1 MWRWIFVI
9 VSVPKTLVYSHL
21 LLGFWCT
28 GGPKISFCGDS
39 LLDCFIYFLVFFS
52 LFSSFRFILCCRR
65 RYRAS
70 NGSTA
75 CLPGAFVLKG
85 FLTSQPKN
93 TQSLILPQGK
103 MRAGY
108 CLVEWKLACTPSM
121 CARCGMLIIRR
132 KEGKSMW
139 MWSCLF
145 FYKGFFASSS
155 FSAAPQ
161 SVGRRRIRARGIA
174 RWGQRLRF
182 VHHKV
187 CPETGMM
194 CERIYIGLA
203 GRGTCFLSCRG
214 INHSSGPA

>member
-1 MWRWIFVI
+1 M
-9 VSVPKTLVYSHL
+9 
-21 LLGFWCT
+21 
-28 GGPKISFCGDS
+28 
-39 LLDCFIYFLVFFS
+39 LDCFIYFLVFFS
-52 LFSSFRFILCCRR
+52 LFSSFRFILCSSR

-93 TQSLILPQGK
+93 TQPLILPQGK
-103 MRAGY
+103 IRAGY
-108 CLVEWKLACTPSM
+108 CLVERKLACTPSI
-121 CARCGMLIIRR
+121 CAQCGMLIIQRR
-132 KEGKSMW
+132 RGKARECEAVCISVRA
-139 MWSCLF
+139 F
-145 FYKGFFASSS
+145 VSSS
-155 FSAAPQ
+155 FSAALW
-161 SVGRRRIRARGIA
+161 SVGRRKIRTRGIA

-214 INHSSGPA
+214 INHSSGRA